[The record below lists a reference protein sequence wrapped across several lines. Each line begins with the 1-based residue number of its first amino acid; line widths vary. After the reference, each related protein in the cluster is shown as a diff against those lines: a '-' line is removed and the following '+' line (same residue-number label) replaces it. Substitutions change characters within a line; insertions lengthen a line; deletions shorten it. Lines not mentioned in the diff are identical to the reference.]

1 MILVSAAAAG
11 KADKQTDVIAI
22 RQNVRMKKPSLAV
35 IVVKKTPHGGSVATR
50 PEAIGGNE

>member
-11 KADKQTDVIAI
+11 KADKQTEVIAI

-35 IVVKKTPHGGSVATR
+35 IVD
-50 PEAIGGNE
+50 